1 MVQAQAVV
9 LDLDGLIVDTEPLH
23 QRAFNALLKQLGVD
37 YEFETEEYGRC
48 FVGIPVIYNADYVI
62 ERFNLRMQRE
72 DLIFQ
77 REQIYEGLIADPQ
90 NLITMPGVF
99 KLLEDLRARGLPLAV
114 ASGSPRVQVLTVLR
128 GLGIIE
134 RFRAVVAGDDVAKT
148 KPAPDVYL
156 RATEKIGIPP
166 GHCVALED
174 SATGVT
180 AAKAAGLRA
189 IAVPNQY
196 TSHQD
201 LSHADARIPSLQ
213 VALEYV
219 LDGQIVR

>member
-23 QRAFNALLKQLGVD
+23 QRAVNALLKQLGVD
-37 YEFETEEYGRC
+37 YQFETEEYGKC
-48 FVGIPVIYNADYVI
+48 FVGIPVIYNADYLI
-62 ERFNLRMQRE
+62 ERFNLRIQQA
-72 DLIFQ
+72 DFIVQ
-77 REQIYEGLIADPQ
+77 REQIYEGLIAEPK
-90 NLITMPGVF
+90 NLSAMPGVF
-99 KLLEDLRARGLPLAV
+99 KLLDDLRARGLPLAV
-114 ASGSPRVQVLTVLR
+114 ASGSPRNQVEMVLR
-128 GLGIIE
+128 GLGIID
-134 RFRAVVAGDDVAKT
+134 RFRAVVAGSDVAKT

-156 RATEKIGIPP
+156 RATEKIGIAPAV
-166 GHCVALED
+166 CVALED

-196 TSHQD
+196 TAHQD
-201 LSHADARIPSLQ
+201 LSHADARIPSLE

-219 LDGQIVR
+219 LDGQIVK